1 MMPQLGVLSEVHL
14 EAALEVF
21 NKDCLVR
28 LGTCIAPTGEIK
40 SDILC
45 DYKITNSNTNIEGK
59 LNVNDLLLH
68 ELPYELFEI
77 EIKPTRRIDMGSG
90 PGIPIKK
97 EIYGGEV
104 GIFIDGRKRP
114 ITFDDENENI
124 NQIKKWSSSTK
135 EFEE

>member
-1 MMPQLGVLSEVHL
+1 
-14 EAALEVF
+14 
-21 NKDCLVR
+21 
-28 LGTCIAPTGEIK
+28 
-40 SDILC
+40 
-45 DYKITNSNTNIEGK
+45 
-59 LNVNDLLLH
+59 
-68 ELPYELFEI
+68 
-77 EIKPTRRIDMGSG
+77 MGSG